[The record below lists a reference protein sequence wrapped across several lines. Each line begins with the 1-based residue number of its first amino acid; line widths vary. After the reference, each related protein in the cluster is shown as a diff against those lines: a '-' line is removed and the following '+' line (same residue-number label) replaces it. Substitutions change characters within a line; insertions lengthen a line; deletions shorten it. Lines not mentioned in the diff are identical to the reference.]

1 MSTVSSRSLSL
12 LKLGVLLGALHCS
25 SAAEDEG
32 GGDIP
37 EFGSTPTVPGAMPVG
52 PAAPGAPSG
61 TPSTSPTPDGSGEG
75 SPDPSFMGGTD
86 AMNGSTPAGSNGT
99 PPTTPS
105 DPSTP
110 TTPADPNAPPT
121 TPADPNAPP
130 TTPVDPNTPPATD
143 PNTPPTT
150 PTDPGTPAVPPPPPN
165 TFVER
170 GIFHGFATPAKV
182 VAATTMNPATFDARQ
197 PGQPFCIAGTV
208 APDPAFQAEAAIKFT
223 INQAATSNVVG
234 TAVPTGTGLAFSF
247 SKSVGHTLRIQLE
260 PPNEGTPF
268 CYEIPQVTGTA
279 FAPYAQFNTA
289 CWDGSGQAYSG
300 QAIQAINFQVP
311 GDDTLSTPYGFCV
324 NGFADGR
331 SANDAPTDIRSGGPL
346 LTGSISGALDRVKVL
361 GANGE
366 SYMVNNN
373 AWGSN
378 SSDGSQIIQYT
389 GNSFQIMRQAAPPN
403 GDQVTSFPSVYIG
416 SNGFQG
422 ANRSLTTDLD
432 DNLPIRVSAIQSVQT
447 RLRHNGGNGDYNVTY
462 DVWFAANP
470 PQGEYDTAQ
479 SAFLMVWLFKPGNR
493 TAIGCTGNSPNV
505 TVDGRT
511 WRLCVGNRG
520 QGSDGNGGNAPVIS
534 YMHEGAAI
542 PDYAF
547 DLNVFIRDAIAR
559 SQAGQL
565 NGANFNANLFLTDV
579 FGGFEIW
586 SGGQGLRVDEFTAVV
601 R

>member
-1 MSTVSSRSLSL
+1 MSIVSSRSLSV
-12 LKLGVLLGALHCS
+12 LKVGILLGALHCS

-37 EFGSTPTVPGAMPVG
+37 EYGSP
-52 PAAPGAPSG
+52 PAAPGAMPAAPAAPNAQGNSNDPS
-61 TPSTSPTPDGSGEG
+61 TTSPTPDGTSEAP
-75 SPDPSFMGGTD
+75 PDPSFMGGTD
-86 AMNGSTPAGSNGT
+86 GMNGSTPAASNGT

-105 DPSTP
+105 DPNTP
-110 TTPADPNAPPT
+110 PATPA
-121 TPADPNAPP
+121 
-130 TTPVDPNTPPATD
+130 DPNTPPAPPSD
-143 PNTPPTT
+143 PNTPPT
-150 PTDPGTPAVPPPPPN
+150 PPSDPGTPAEPAPPPN

-170 GIFHGFATPAKV
+170 GGFRGFATPAKV
-182 VAATTMNPATFDARQ
+182 VAATTLSPTTFDARQ
-197 PGQPFCIAGTV
+197 PGQPFCIAGNV
-208 APDPAFQAEAAIKFT
+208 APDPAFQGEAAIKFT
-223 INQAATSNVVG
+223 INQAASSDVAGQAAPVLT
-234 TAVPTGTGLAFSF
+234 TVPTGTGLALSF
-247 SKSVGHTLRIQLE
+247 SKSVAHTLRIQLE
-260 PPNEGTPF
+260 PPDGGDPW
-268 CYEIPQVTGTA
+268 CYEVPEVTGTA

-289 CWDGSGQAYSG
+289 CWDGSGQAYAG
-300 QAIQAINFQVP
+300 QPIQAVNFQVP
-311 GDDTLSTPYGFCV
+311 GDDTLTIPYGFCI

-331 SANDAPTDIRSGGPL
+331 SVNDAPTDITSGGEL
-346 LTGSISGALDRVKVL
+346 LSGSISGALDRVKVL
-361 GANGE
+361 GTNGE
-366 SYMVNNN
+366 SYVVQNN

-378 SSDGSQIIQYT
+378 SSDGSQVIQYT

-403 GDQVTSFPSVYIG
+403 GDQVTSFPSVFIG
-416 SNGFQG
+416 SNGFRG
-422 ANRSLTTDLD
+422 SNGSLTTALD
-432 DNLPIRVSAIQSVQT
+432 DGLPIRVSDIQSVQT

-479 SAFLMVWLFKPGNR
+479 SAFLMVWLYKPGNR
-493 TAIGCTGNSPNV
+493 TAIGCNGNSPNV

-511 WRLCVGNRG
+511 WRLCVGNRSE
-520 QGSDGNGGNAPVIS
+520 GSDGNGGNAPVIS
-534 YMHEGAAI
+534 YLHEGAAI

-547 DLNVFIRDAIAR
+547 DLNVFIRDAITR